1 MNFLAHLYLSGN
13 NTKLLIGNFI
23 ADAVK
28 GNKHQNY
35 PKEIQNGII
44 LHRHIDTFTDS
55 HIIVKQSKRRLHKR
69 YNHYSGVIIDVFYDH
84 YLAKNW
90 CEYSDIPLDIYA
102 KKVYQTLNKN
112 NHLLPER
119 VQKFL
124 PYMIEQ
130 NWLDSYQY
138 KKGVEKVLN
147 GINFRTKNISQM
159 HLAIADLNEKYDEF
173 ENDFKEYFDLL
184 IKFTNNKISI
194 L

>member
-13 NTKLLIGNFI
+13 NKNLLIGNFI

-44 LHRHIDTFTDS
+44 LHRHIDTFTDT
-55 HIIVKQSKRRLHKR
+55 HDIVKKSKRRLHKR

-84 YLAKNW
+84 FLAKNW
-90 CEYSDIPLDIYA
+90 HEYSDIPLDIYS
-102 KKVYQTLNKN
+102 KKVYQTLNQN

-130 NWLDSYQY
+130 NWLESYQY
-138 KKGVEKVLN
+138 KEGVEKVLN

-159 HLAIADLNEKYDEF
+159 NLAIDDLNEKYDEF
-173 ENDFKEYFDLL
+173 EEDFKEYFDLL
-184 IKFTNNKISI
+184 IKFTNSKI
-194 L
+194 